1 MQDLGA
7 SGYFEHTAMKRIGN
21 GRQAIPMIHPA
32 KRLSGGDHALVLF
45 SHELLQ
51 KGCGEIGQV
60 DRSDQNTLVEC
71 GAEGGMDAAEG
82 SAIGDD
88 VFERGE
94 SEMGV
99 SVRGSEDRDVSGD
112 LADQATRAFEHCRI
126 SDFAVEMMWKQ
137 GFVPPHTSAV
147 SAGQNIA
154 SKPGDV
160 HEKIVT
166 ADLHDWNRMKSG
178 FAFKLNILSLNCFIL
193 VMMLMTSVSA
203 QTSASKRTVSTVRAD
218 YRTGRLIRTTV
229 VVEPKAVEPKVVA
242 PIEVGGLK
250 PDAPI
255 SELVE
260 ESASKYGVDPVL
272 VHSVIKAESN
282 YNPNAVSPVGAR
294 GLMQLMPGTARQL
307 GVHNSFNPK
316 ENIEGGVKYLK
327 YLQEKFQD
335 PALALAAYNAG
346 EGAVA
351 KYNNSI
357 PPYRETQD
365 YVVKVARNYRAGKAA
380 ELRQKQQQQ
389 PVAAVVAA
397 NPEPEQPKAPEYR
410 KVQTYYDAN
419 GRLYMR
425 TQ

>member
-1 MQDLGA
+1 
-7 SGYFEHTAMKRIGN
+7 MKRICN

-32 KRLSGGDHALVLF
+32 KRLSGGDDALVLF

-60 DRSDQNTLVEC
+60 DRSDQNPLVWR
-71 GAEGGMDAAEG
+71 GGERGMNAAEG
-82 SAIGDD
+82 STIGDD
-88 VFERGE
+88 VFECGE
-94 SEMGV
+94 TEMGV
-99 SVRGSEDRDVSGD
+99 TVRGSEYGDVSGD
-112 LADQATRAFEHCRI
+112 LADQATRAFEHRLI

-137 GFVPPHTSAV
+137 SFVPPHTSAV

-178 FAFKLNILSLNCFIL
+178 FSLKRNILSLNCLIL
-193 VMMLMTSVSA
+193 VMVLMTSVSA

-229 VVEPKAVEPKVVA
+229 VVEPRAVEPKVVA
-242 PIEVGGLK
+242 PLEVGASK

-389 PVAAVVAA
+389 PVAAVVAV

-410 KVQTYYDAN
+410 KVQAYYDAN
-419 GRLYMR
+419 GRLFMR